1 MLVPSDIIAAKLIGQ
16 MSSIPIKE
24 IRKTLIEADEA
35 PDSSMDLIARLTEKS
50 FLSSAEGSK
59 LRRYVAHFEHVR
71 YEAMYLKRLSKVIN
85 VPKNSMFE
93 LMAHLESNSYRRRVG
108 PILVELGWVN
118 IEQAQQIES
127 QTRRRLLKEDL
138 KVLERYRGEKFK
150 GVAKPLINQEKV
162 DDRVFRVS
170 VLFHSQET
178 VDQVNKTIEKMRAAG
193 SPNAQQLTP
202 YSVDPAAAKLAQKK
216 NRRNSRPNFNVPA
229 SLGMNAPIAP
239 ATPAYTPAPTPSPS
253 PTPVPQS
260 SEITANGKPPSSVH
274 EAYAQQDTDIHDDDP
289 IITEEEAKMHNN
301 MRTARYK
308 ALSAPSAES
317 NLEELEEIGPYDVME
332 CLGQGGMGAVYM
344 CRESNNGTMAAVKVM
359 LADRAKASDIKRFR
373 REARITELLDHKNT
387 IGLIDQGKTNE
398 GLDWM
403 AISLCAGKSLKGI
416 IKKDGRML
424 VDVAFHIFEQILE
437 GLESVHQKSIV
448 HRDLKPDNIF
458 VQAGNHKV
466 TIMDFGIARII
477 DTHLP
482 KEQREFQTKNG
493 VVSGSPSYIAPETIS
508 GDDIDARTDIYSLG
522 IMLYEMLT
530 GKLPLY
536 AETPYD
542 YLREHLIGVPMTLYQ
557 GCKEN
562 YWCSDLEQMIATM
575 LAKEKE
581 DRPASCQIILDAL
594 RGGIRDQA
602 IEQLKNPPKGGRP
615 SKSLFNNFF
624 KLLGR

>member
-35 PDSSMDLIARLTEKS
+35 PDTSMDLIARLSEKNY
-50 FLSSAEGSK
+50 LSSAEVSK
-59 LRRYVAHFEHVR
+59 TRRYVAHFEHVR
-71 YEAMYLKRLSKVIN
+71 YEAMYLKRLKKAIN
-85 VPKNSMFE
+85 VPKSNMFE
-93 LMAHLESNSYRRRVG
+93 LMAHLESNNYRRRVG
-108 PILVELGWVN
+108 PVLVELGWLS
-118 IEQAQQIES
+118 IEQAQQLES

-150 GVAKPLINQEKV
+150 GVSKPLINQEKV

-178 VDQVNKTIEKMRAAG
+178 VDQVNRTIEKMRSAAVPGG
-193 SPNAQQLTP
+193 SQLTP
-202 YSVDPAAAKLAQKK
+202 YTVDPAAAKLAQKK
-216 NRRNSRPNFNVPA
+216 NRRNSRPNFNVPQN
-229 SLGMNAPIAP
+229 LGVNAPVPPAP
-239 ATPAYTPAPTPSPS
+239 PAFTPVPTPSPEA
-253 PTPVPQS
+253 TPVPQES
-260 SEITANGKPPSSVH
+260 GRPPSTVH
-274 EAYAQQDTDIHDDDP
+274 EAYAHQDTDIPEDDEV
-289 IITEEEAKMHNN
+289 ITEEEAKMHKN

-308 ALSAPSAES
+308 SLAAQPEESKDLS
-317 NLEELEEIGPYDVME
+317 ELEEIGPYDVME

-359 LADRAKASDIKRFR
+359 LAHKAKASDVKRFH

-387 IGLIDQGKTNE
+387 IALIDQGKTDE

-416 IKKDGRML
+416 LKKDGRML

-437 GLESVHQKSIV
+437 GLESVHQKNIV

-466 TIMDFGIARII
+466 TIMDFGIARIM
-477 DTHLP
+477 DSQLP
-482 KEQREFQTKNG
+482 KEKREFQTKNG

-508 GDDIDARTDIYSLG
+508 GDEIDARTDIYSLG

-562 YWCSDLEQMIATM
+562 YWCGDLEQLIASM

-581 DRPASCQIILDAL
+581 DRPVSCQIILDAL
-594 RGGIRDQA
+594 RGGIRDRA